1 MKIIII
7 GAGEVGFYLAQKL
20 SQEKHDIVVIDNKPD
35 KCARMRESLDVAVI
49 AGDAASQ
56 KVLNE
61 AGLKDAD
68 LLIAA
73 SGIDEINL
81 MACMMADK
89 LGVEKKVARVR
100 NPDYYEETSILKPSD
115 LGVDMLINPE
125 GEVIDEI
132 LRLLLRASA
141 SEVIE
146 FEEGK
151 IVLVGLKL
159 DGNCPNINNPLR
171 EIGTREERRHLR
183 VVAMVKGGKTII
195 PSGDDRLGKNDQ
207 IFVIA
212 KRESLPK
219 VFTLMG
225 KEEKPLE
232 KIMILGG
239 GKIGRGLAQRLE
251 SKAEVTL
258 VEMDREKSLK
268 IASQLKKTT
277 VYQADATEIDLLAK
291 EGLLHM
297 DALIAVTPYDETNIL
312 SCLLAKHFGMEK
324 TIALINKQTYLPLL
338 PVIGIDSTVNIH
350 IATAS
355 AILRFIRR
363 GDILSAAALHGI
375 DAEVIEFEIGQ
386 TSKITKK
393 PLKDLGLPKGSL
405 IAAVV
410 RGREVFIPDG
420 NSSLEPND
428 KVIVFALP
436 AAVQAVEKRFS

>member
-1 MKIIII
+1 
-7 GAGEVGFYLAQKL
+7 
-20 SQEKHDIVVIDNKPD
+20 
-35 KCARMRESLDVAVI
+35 
-49 AGDAASQ
+49 
-56 KVLNE
+56 
-61 AGLKDAD
+61 
-68 LLIAA
+68 
-73 SGIDEINL
+73 
-81 MACMMADK
+81 
-89 LGVEKKVARVR
+89 
-100 NPDYYEETSILKPSD
+100 
-115 LGVDMLINPE
+115 
-125 GEVIDEI
+125 
-132 LRLLLRASA
+132 
-141 SEVIE
+141 
-146 FEEGK
+146 
-151 IVLVGLKL
+151 
-159 DGNCPNINNPLR
+159 
-171 EIGTREERRHLR
+171 
-183 VVAMVKGGKTII
+183 
-195 PSGDDRLGKNDQ
+195 
-207 IFVIA
+207 
-212 KRESLPK
+212 
-219 VFTLMG
+219 MG